1 MSSPEHT
8 RGSDRPADAG
18 NGPEP
23 DLPALLA
30 TTPARSPQRC
40 CFLLHVRPERLA
52 DYVQAHQHVWEEL
65 REALTAAGW
74 RNYSLF
80 LREEDGM
87 VVGYFEADDVD
98 AAQQAMGR
106 SDVSPRWESMMGEYF
121 APGGGDKQVL
131 PQYFHLP

>member
-1 MSSPEHT
+1 M
-8 RGSDRPADAG
+8 PAAAE
-18 NGPEP
+18 PVRP
-23 DLPALLA
+23 DLDTLL
-30 TTPARSPQRC
+30 TTTDARSPSRC

-52 DYVQAHQHVWEEL
+52 EYVEVHQRVWEEM

-80 LREEDGM
+80 LRPEDGM

-98 AAQQAMGR
+98 AAQDAIAR
-106 SDVSPRWESMMGEYF
+106 TDVAARWEETMREYF

-131 PQYFHLP
+131 PQYFYLP